1 MADSFNK
8 KDREKKRRKKN
19 EDKAERK
26 QQKKLEGK
34 KEVQFVYVDENGNFT
49 DTPPD
54 PTKKKKIKAE
64 DIEIGIPKKEDI
76 EPMDLIREGVV
87 KFFNS
92 EKGYGFI
99 TDNQTKESLF
109 VHIGNVTGDIR
120 DNDKVKF
127 EVGNGDKGPIAINV
141 KVLSA

>member
-19 EDKAERK
+19 EEKAERK

-127 EVGNGDKGPIAINV
+127 EVGNGDKGPIAVNV
-141 KVLSA
+141 KVL

>member
-19 EDKAERK
+19 EEKAERK
-26 QQKKLEGK
+26 QKKKLEGK
-34 KEVQFVYVDENGNFT
+34 KEVEFVYVDENGNFT
-49 DTPPD
+49 DPPPD
-54 PTKKKKIKAE
+54 PTKKSKIKVE
-64 DIEIGIPKKEDI
+64 DIQIGVPKKEDR
-76 EPMDLIREGVV
+76 EPIDPIREGVV

-99 TDNQTKESLF
+99 TDNETRESLF
-109 VHIGNVTGDIR
+109 VHIGNVTGDIG

-141 KVLSA
+141 KVL

>member
-19 EDKAERK
+19 EEKAERK

-141 KVLSA
+141 KVL